1 MIEKIYCISI
11 VIDNDHLKVISY

>member
-11 VIDNDHLKVISY
+11 VIDNNHLKVISY